1 MITSTITVADTVS
14 TTVLFIDS
22 TTITIAMDMRTVIK
36 CTRRGHQIRV
46 LCSRKEVLEAL
57 LFDDTGVCQSAM
69 CILVR
74 PKGTN

>member
-1 MITSTITVADTVS
+1 MITSTIMVADTVS

-46 LCSRKEVLEAL
+46 QCSRKEVPEAL
-57 LFDDTGVCQSAM
+57 LFDDTGVCNVYS
-69 CILVR
+69 CK

>member
-46 LCSRKEVLEAL
+46 LCSRKEVLE
-57 LFDDTGVCQSAM
+57 
-69 CILVR
+69 
-74 PKGTN
+74 